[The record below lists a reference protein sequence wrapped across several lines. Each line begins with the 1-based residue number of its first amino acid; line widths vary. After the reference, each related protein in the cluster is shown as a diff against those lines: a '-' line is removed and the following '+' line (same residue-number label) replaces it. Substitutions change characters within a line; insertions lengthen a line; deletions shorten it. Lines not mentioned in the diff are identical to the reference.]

1 MKREYGSADVS
12 ANAVAAPAT
21 VCGEPTSFVPPGNR
35 EGGRWAL
42 THKPGDL
49 PSNVTHPPG
58 GVALVVRT
66 SAVTL
71 FGPAVEV
78 TLMGDTTVLL
88 GIGNLSLIDRRAG
101 PVPCTVVTALP
112 GPETRK
118 AT

>member
-1 MKREYGSADVS
+1 MGACTNGGRLLHFLKTVPRKGTKREYGSADVS

-35 EGGRWAL
+35 EGGRWAQ

-71 FGPAVEV
+71 FGPAVE
-78 TLMGDTTVLL
+78 
-88 GIGNLSLIDRRAG
+88 LSLW
-101 PVPCTVVTALP
+101 V
-112 GPETRK
+112 TRK
-118 AT
+118 SVRTAI

>member
-1 MKREYGSADVS
+1 MKRECGAADLS

-21 VCGEPTSFVPPGNR
+21 VCGEPTSIVPPGNR
-35 EGGRWAL
+35 EGGRWAP

-66 SAVTL
+66 SAVAL

-78 TLMGDTTVLL
+78 TQWVT
-88 GIGNLSLIDRRAG
+88 
-101 PVPCTVVTALP
+101 PCSHVI
-112 GPETRK
+112 K
-118 AT
+118 AFNAH